1 MEGTS
6 GGNRIVRWRVTFLAV
21 LLPVVLAV
29 FVARLFQL
37 QIVEGQSFRDQAY
50 ENRIRTISIP
60 SPRGVVYD
68 RNGVLLVRNVPQYNV
83 MITPALLPDSPA
95 EVDAIYQRISALTGV
110 PVDLPGELAAA
121 CIPGRGIIQLV
132 EEGSPTARSMPGR
145 WPATSM
151 RPWGACSAK
160 SR

>member
-1 MEGTS
+1 
-6 GGNRIVRWRVTFLAV
+6 V
-21 LLPVVLAV
+21 PVVLAV

-95 EVDAIYQRISALTGV
+95 EVDAIYQRISALSGV
-110 PVDLPGELAAA
+110 PVDLRGAAA
-121 CIPGRGIIQLV
+121 AYIGPGIIELVRGLTTARSVPGRG
-132 EEGSPTARSMPGR
+132 S
-145 WPATSM
+145 TSM
-151 RPWGACSAK
+151 RPWGASK